1 MVLKKTLALTV
12 AISITFEMIFKTLL
26 NLKKNEN

>member
-1 MVLKKTLALTV
+1 MVLKKTLALTDT
-12 AISITFEMIFKTLL
+12 ISITFEMIFKTLL